1 MERLFRIITRLQ
13 LNFVSHWFEI
23 DPIPADIKRN
33 TDYRHIHDRSSIHAI
48 QFRRTRTKEE
58 KESRKKN
65 FIFPFFTLF
74 ERDSRRGQQLRGGKT
89 VALIHR
95 RLINHYV
102 RLAGLLDW
110 KRGVTTMNYGMTDQ
124 LPRRALWRWPQR
136 TTNSRLDA
144 DLVKPL
150 AKFHLCAFLY

>member
-13 LNFVSHWFEI
+13 LSFVSHWFEI
-23 DPIPADIKRN
+23 DPILKEIRIIVTSTIDHRSMPYSFEERGRKR
-33 TDYRHIHDRSSIHAI
+33 
-48 QFRRTRTKEE
+48 
-58 KESRKKN
+58 RKNRGRKTS
-65 FIFPFFTLF
+65 FFLF
-74 ERDSRRGQQLRGGKT
+74 LRFSNEIRGQQLRGGKT

>member
-13 LNFVSHWFEI
+13 LSFVSHWFEI
-23 DPIPADIKRN
+23 DPIPADIKKNRII
-33 TDYRHIHDRSSIHAI
+33 TSTIDHRSMPYS
-48 QFRRTRTKEE
+48 FEERGRKRRKNRE
-58 KESRKKN
+58 RKTS
-65 FIFPFFTLF
+65 FFLF
-74 ERDSRRGQQLRGGKT
+74 LRFSNEIPGVDNSCGGGKT